1 MSSYFWRSPKCR
13 FIKKIMGRVI
23 NIEETI
29 AKAERKRAEGPPL
42 PVVVRRERKE
52 APKSIQPTTP
62 AIELPA
68 TGNRQP
74 ANTKDLILKD
84 LWKQLADLKTERGK
98 LSTSIAR
105 RVEAKATQDELR
117 DLYERINNFTPL
129 LQQLWNQIK
138 FVEAH
143 GELPTTRKVETPTAS
158 MELLA
163 LKERKRSLINTR
175 NKLNKNL
182 RPNARAPKNSD
193 RIIYWQEQLA
203 LQNAEYEE
211 IQLKI
216 KRLEYEQRTG
226 SE

>member
-1 MSSYFWRSPKCR
+1 
-13 FIKKIMGRVI
+13 MGRVI

-42 PVVVRRERKE
+42 PVVVRRERVKHP
-52 APKSIQPTTP
+52 ASNIQNQ
-62 AIELPA
+62 EDLPA
-68 TGNRQP
+68 ASTQHPESRIQNL
-74 ANTKDLILKD
+74 ASNKDILLKD

>member
-1 MSSYFWRSPKCR
+1 
-13 FIKKIMGRVI
+13 MGRVI

-42 PVVVRRERKE
+42 PVVVRRERVKHPE
-52 APKSIQPTTP
+52 TSIQKPASSIQHPASGIQHPTS
-62 AIELPA
+62 
-68 TGNRQP
+68 N
-74 ANTKDLILKD
+74 KDILLKD
-84 LWKQLADLKTERGK
+84 LWKQMSDLKTERGK

-117 DLYERINNFTPL
+117 DLYARINNFTPL

-175 NKLNKNL
+175 NKLAKNL
-182 RPNARAPKNSD
+182 RPNAKAPKNSD